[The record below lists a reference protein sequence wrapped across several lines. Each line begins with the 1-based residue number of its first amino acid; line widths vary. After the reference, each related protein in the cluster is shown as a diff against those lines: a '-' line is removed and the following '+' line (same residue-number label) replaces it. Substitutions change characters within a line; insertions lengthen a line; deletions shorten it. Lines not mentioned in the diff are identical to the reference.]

1 MEYIIYADESEE
13 RGTYFAHF
21 YGGALVRSADLPAV
35 LERLKAAKA
44 ALRFGG
50 KIKWQKVTA
59 QYLFKYMEL
68 MDVFFDLVES
78 DVVKIRVMFLHRTNV
93 PVGLTED
100 QKKNSYYLLY
110 YQFLKNAFGL
120 QHSTHGAEPASV
132 RFYLDR
138 RSATHE
144 QKAQFKAYIAS
155 LEQQPQF
162 RNARILFPAEQIA
175 EVAISDHDLL
185 QCLDVVVGAMQ
196 FRLNDFHL
204 KKPEGAKR
212 RAARTVAKE
221 KLYKMIL
228 RRIRRI
234 HPNFNIGIST
244 GTDGDP
250 ANHWRHP
257 YRHWEFMPKESR
269 YDPGRVK
276 PKKRKAP

>member
-21 YGGALVRSADLPAV
+21 YAGLLVRSVDLPAV
-35 LERLKAAKA
+35 AECLREAKA
-44 ALRFGG
+44 SLHFGG
-50 KIKWQKVTA
+50 RVKWQKVTA
-59 QYLFKYMEL
+59 QYLSKYMAL
-68 MDVFFDLVES
+68 MDTFFDLVEN
-78 DVVKIRVMFLHRTNV
+78 DVVKVRVMFLHRTNV

-100 QKKNSYYLLY
+100 QKRNSYYLLY

-120 QHSTHGAEPASV
+120 QHSTAGQEPISV

-138 RSATHE
+138 RSGTKE
-144 QKAQFKAYIAS
+144 QKARFKAYIAS

-162 RNARILFPAEQIA
+162 RNARILFPVDQVA
-175 EVAISDHDLL
+175 EVAIDDHDLL

-204 KKPEGAKR
+204 KKPEGSHR
-212 RAARTVAKE
+212 RAARTIAKE

-228 RRIRRI
+228 RRIRAI
-234 HPNFNIGIST
+234 YPNFNIGVST
-244 GTDGDP
+244 GTEGDP
-250 ANHWRHP
+250 SNRWRHP

-276 PKKRKAP
+276 PKKRK